1 MKLIVGLG
9 NPGKEYEKTRHNVGF
24 MVLDQLAN
32 NYDFSFIKNKFNG
45 IYGETSINGEK
56 VIFLKPQKYMNL
68 SGEVIKSFL
77 NFYKIS
83 IKDLLIF
90 HDDLDLPCGKIRIK
104 QKGSSGGHNGLKDI
118 ERNIGTQEYN
128 RVKIG
133 IANNKDID
141 TKDYVLGNF
150 SKEEFEKIN
159 NSVSISV
166 NIFKDFLNNNMEYL
180 MHKYNKSN

>member
-1 MKLIVGLG
+1 MKLVVGLG

-24 MVLDQLAN
+24 MVLDALAKQYN
-32 NYDFSFIKNKFNG
+32 VNYSKNKFQG
-45 IYGETSINGEK
+45 LYGELIINGEK
-56 VIFLKPQKYMNL
+56 IIFLKPQKYMNL

-83 IKDLLIF
+83 ISDMLIF

-118 ERNIGTQEYN
+118 EKNIGTQEYN

-133 IANNKDID
+133 ISNNKEVD
-141 TKDYVLGNF
+141 TKDYVLGTF
-150 SKEEFEKIN
+150 SKDDLEKIN
-159 NSVSISV
+159 NSVDISV
-166 NIFKDFLNNNMEYL
+166 KIFHDFLNKDLEYL
-180 MHKYNKSN
+180 MRNYNN